1 MLPTGHPLISADQ
14 VTMEH
19 LGSEVLLQ
27 DPAAVPEWST
37 TAPTQAALQGSAA
50 RKSRTVEEKLELVA
64 GGAGIAILPL
74 STARF
79 YRRPDVAFCV
89 VTDLAPTAVH
99 IASEASRTSERI
111 TAFIDAAQAVA
122 APH

>member
-1 MLPTGHPLISADQ
+1 VA
-14 VTMEH
+14 
-19 LGSEVLLQ
+19 LGGFNIPKGGLVLQ

-37 TAPTQAALQGSAA
+37 ATPVRRALEGATQ
-50 RKSRTVEEKLELVA
+50 RRSRTVEEKLELVA

-89 VTDLAPTAVH
+89 ITDLAPNAVH
-99 IASEASRTSERI
+99 ILGS
-111 TAFIDAAQAVA
+111 
-122 APH
+122 

>member
-37 TAPTQAALQGSAA
+37 AAPTRAALHGSAA

-79 YRRPDVAFCV
+79 YRRPDVAFCAI
-89 VTDLAPTAVH
+89 TDLAPTAVH
-99 IASEASRTSERI
+99 IAWEASRTSERI
-111 TAFIDAAQAVA
+111 TAFVDAAQAVA
-122 APH
+122 APR